1 MHDIAVTADGDHAHA
16 ATAESAGRH
25 GHTVSIDRFGE
36 HHNLPAP
43 ARHGVFS
50 RFDYCLS
57 KNIDY
62 EDVASWL
69 VGGGQLYF

>member
-1 MHDIAVTADGDHAHA
+1 M
-16 ATAESAGRH
+16 
-25 GHTVSIDRFGE
+25 SIDRFGE